1 MIRTVR
7 LIFIILL
14 MLAAGIIAV
23 YSSSSILGMKRFGD
37 EAHFLKRHMI
47 NMIIGF
53 VFMLMC
59 WKMDYHNWRKLYLP
73 MLVFTLMLLILVFL
87 PGFGKRAEG
96 ARRWISLMGFSFQPA
111 ELAKFSF
118 IVYLAH
124 SIERKGEKMKS
135 FLYGF
140 LPYLIVMMPFLLLIY
155 KEPDLGTCVI
165 LILIL
170 ITMVLAGGLRLRYLF
185 ASCLA
190 AFPLLYYAI
199 VNKSY
204 RMRRILAFID
214 PWADPSGYG
223 FQIIQSF
230 IAFGSGG
237 LFGVGPGEGKQKL
250 FYIPQAHTDFIFS
263 VIAEEYGFLG
273 VLLVIVL
280 FSLFVIEGFRIA
292 LRINDKF
299 GCLLAIGITS
309 AIGIQAFIHMS
320 VVMGL
325 LPPKG
330 LTLPFISYGGSSLIV
345 NMMEAGVLM
354 SIASRMEEK

>member
-1 MIRTVR
+1 MIRIPR
-7 LIFIILL
+7 LAFIVLL

-37 EAHFLKRHMI
+37 EAYFLKRHLI

-53 VFMLMC
+53 ALMFIN
-59 WKMDYHNWRKLYLP
+59 WKMDYQNLRKLYFPLFIFTILL
-73 MLVFTLMLLILVFL
+73 LVLVLL
-87 PGFGKRAEG
+87 PGIGRTVDG
-96 ARRWISLMGFSFQPA
+96 ARRWIGIRGFSFQPA
-111 ELAKFSF
+111 ELAKLSI

-124 SIERKGEKMKS
+124 SIEKKGERMKS
-135 FLYGF
+135 FLYGL
-140 LPYLIVMMPFLLLIY
+140 LPYLIIITPIIFLIY

-165 LILIL
+165 IMLIL
-170 ITMVLAGGLRLRYLF
+170 ITMVLAGGLRLRYIFVSFITAL
-185 ASCLA
+185 
-190 AFPLLYYAI
+190 PLLYYVIA
-199 VNKSY
+199 NKKY
-204 RMRRILAFID
+204 RFRRILAFVD
-214 PWADPSGYG
+214 PWADPAGYG

-273 VLLVIVL
+273 VLFIIAL
-280 FSLFVIEGFRIA
+280 FSLFIMEGFRIA
-292 LRINDKF
+292 LRANDRF
-299 GCLLAIGITS
+299 GCLLAAGITS
-309 AIGIQAFIHMS
+309 AIGIQAFIHMG

-345 NMMEAGVLM
+345 NMIEAGVLM
-354 SIASRMEEK
+354 SIDSRMEER